1 MSHPH
6 PPSWYSRKTLLQMEI
21 SLLPVIVSRVCSK
34 LLQLFLTLCNPMDH
48 SPPDSSVY
56 GILQARILEWVT
68 MPSSRG
74 PSWPRYWTQ
83 VSSVSCIGMWVL
95 YHYFHL
101 GDPSVSYKRV
111 TKVTSIWFSES
122 LSYMLILSFFFFLLK
137 KVFVFYFSIYFY

>member
-6 PPSWYSRKTLLQMEI
+6 PPSWHRRKTLLQMEI
-21 SLLPVIVSRVCSK
+21 SLLLWLSPVCVLSRFSCVW
-34 LLQLFLTLCNPMDH
+34 LCNPMDH

-56 GILQARILEWVT
+56 GVLQARILEWVT
-68 MPSSRG
+68 MSSSRG

-83 VSSVSCIGMWVL
+83 VSSVSCIGMRVL

-101 GDPSVSYKRV
+101 GNPSVSYKRV

-122 LSYMLILSFFFFLLK
+122 LSYLLILSFLFYWRKFLFFHLFLL
-137 KVFVFYFSIYFY
+137 VGG